1 MLYNYLKIA
10 FRNITKHSV
19 YSAINIAGLSVGL
32 ASSALIF
39 LWVADEMSFNKFHK
53 NYDDLYQV
61 YMNQSFADGIA
72 TDRPVP
78 LPLLEAAKAK
88 VSEIQ
93 YMAVANWGEGS
104 LLTHGNTKINKNG
117 LAVSEDFLKM
127 FSFPVIKGTDAALAD
142 PNSIIL
148 TEATARALFGDED
161 PLNKTILVDNQRELK
176 VGAIVQDVPVQSSL
190 KFEYLMPFA
199 YFEAHNEWVQNS
211 KKSWGNHSFQM
222 FVQLHAGASLD
233 QANASIK
240 DIVKEN
246 NPKEDAS
253 AELFLYPL
261 SQLRLHSQ
269 FENGKPS
276 GGMIEYVQLFSAIAA
291 FILIIACIN
300 FMNLATARS
309 ESRARE
315 VGIRKSIGSRR
326 KELIAQFLGESL
338 LITTLAF
345 ITAIVIIE
353 LALPLYNQ
361 LVNKQLL
368 IEYNNPWLWVASLV
382 IIVVTGVVS
391 GSYPAL
397 YLSAFQPA
405 KVLKGKVH
413 AGKQA
418 STPRKVLVTLQF
430 GLSIFLII
438 GTLVIYQQIQH
449 VKNRTVG
456 YDKENL
462 MMIWTTA
469 EIETN
474 FESVRQQLMATGVV
488 KSVAHSN
495 SPITDIFSSN
505 TVEWAGMDPG
515 KRVNF
520 STIASDY
527 DYTATMGIKLLAG
540 RDFSRDFKSDSSAV
554 LINQAAADV
563 MGMAEPVGK
572 QLDLWGGKYN
582 IIGVM
587 DNVVMDSPFQPVA
600 PLILVFQ
607 PDWSSTVSIRLEKTD
622 DLKRSIAKVED
633 VMKKINPNYPFAY
646 RFADWA
652 FDQKFGVIDL
662 ISRLSSIFAGLA
674 IFITCLGLFGLAA
687 FTAEQ
692 RTKEIGIRK
701 VMGATVT
708 NLVALITRDFSR
720 LVLIAFVLSAPLGW
734 WALNWFLSRYPYR
747 VDIAWW
753 VFPAA
758 GGLALVLAVTIVGM
772 QALRAALTN
781 PTQSLRSE

>member
-39 LWVADEMSFNKFHK
+39 LWVSDEMSFNKFHK
-53 NYDDLYQV
+53 NYDNLYQV

-104 LLTHGNTKINKNG
+104 LLTHGDTKINKNG

-127 FSFPVIKGTDAALAD
+127 FSFPVTKGTDAALVD

-148 TEATARALFGDED
+148 TEATAKALFGDED
-161 PLNKTILVDNQRELK
+161 PLNKTILVDNQREVK

-211 KKSWGNHSFQM
+211 RKSWGNHSFQM

-233 QANASIK
+233 QANTSIK

-368 IEYNNPWLWVASLV
+368 IEYSNPWLWFASLV

-505 TVEWAGMDPG
+505 AVEWAGMDPG

-622 DLKRSIAKVED
+622 DLKGSIAKVED

-701 VMGATVT
+701 VMGATVA
-708 NLVALITRDFSR
+708 NLVTLITRDFSR

-772 QALRAALTN
+772 QALRAAVAN

>member
-1 MLYNYLKIA
+1 
-10 FRNITKHSV
+10 
-19 YSAINIAGLSVGL
+19 
-32 ASSALIF
+32 
-39 LWVADEMSFNKFHK
+39 
-53 NYDDLYQV
+53 
-61 YMNQSFADGIA
+61 
-72 TDRPVP
+72 
-78 LPLLEAAKAK
+78 
-88 VSEIQ
+88 
-93 YMAVANWGEGS
+93 
-104 LLTHGNTKINKNG
+104 
-117 LAVSEDFLKM
+117 
-127 FSFPVIKGTDAALAD
+127 
-142 PNSIIL
+142 
-148 TEATARALFGDED
+148 
-161 PLNKTILVDNQRELK
+161 
-176 VGAIVQDVPVQSSL
+176 
-190 KFEYLMPFA
+190 
-199 YFEAHNEWVQNS
+199 
-211 KKSWGNHSFQM
+211 
-222 FVQLHAGASLD
+222 
-233 QANASIK
+233 
-240 DIVKEN
+240 
-246 NPKEDAS
+246 
-253 AELFLYPL
+253 
-261 SQLRLHSQ
+261 
-269 FENGKPS
+269 
-276 GGMIEYVQLFSAIAA
+276 
-291 FILIIACIN
+291 
-300 FMNLATARS
+300 
-309 ESRARE
+309 
-315 VGIRKSIGSRR
+315 
-326 KELIAQFLGESL
+326 
-338 LITTLAF
+338 
-345 ITAIVIIE
+345 
-353 LALPLYNQ
+353 
-361 LVNKQLL
+361 
-368 IEYNNPWLWVASLV
+368 
-382 IIVVTGVVS
+382 
-391 GSYPAL
+391 
-397 YLSAFQPA
+397 
-405 KVLKGKVH
+405 
-413 AGKQA
+413 
-418 STPRKVLVTLQF
+418 
-430 GLSIFLII
+430 
-438 GTLVIYQQIQH
+438 
-449 VKNRTVG
+449 
-456 YDKENL
+456 
-462 MMIWTTA
+462 
-469 EIETN
+469 
-474 FESVRQQLMATGVV
+474 
-488 KSVAHSN
+488 
-495 SPITDIFSSN
+495 
-505 TVEWAGMDPG
+505 MDPG

-622 DLKRSIAKVED
+622 DLKGSIAKVED

-708 NLVALITRDFSR
+708 NLVTLITRDFSR

-772 QALRAALTN
+772 QALRAAVAN

>member
-39 LWVADEMSFNKFHK
+39 LWVADEMSFNKFHR
-53 NYDDLYQV
+53 NYDNLYQV

-78 LPLLEAAKAK
+78 LPLLEASKAK

-104 LLTHGNTKINKNG
+104 LLTHGDTKINKNG

-127 FSFPVIKGTDAALAD
+127 FSFPVTKGTDAALAD

-148 TEATARALFGDED
+148 TEATAKALFGDED
-161 PLNKTILVDNQRELK
+161 PLNKTILVDNQREVK
-176 VGAIVQDVPVQSSL
+176 VGAIVKDVPIQSSL

-211 KKSWGNHSFQM
+211 RKSWGNHSFQM

-233 QANASIK
+233 HANTSIK

-246 NPKEDAS
+246 NPKEDDS

-368 IEYNNPWLWVASLV
+368 IEYSNPWLWFASLV

-622 DLKRSIAKVED
+622 DLKGSIAKVED

-708 NLVALITRDFSR
+708 NLVTLITRDFSR

-772 QALRAALTN
+772 QALRAAVAN

>member
-19 YSAINIAGLSVGL
+19 YSAINIAGLSIGL

-39 LWVADEMSFNKFHK
+39 LWVADELSFNKFHQ

-61 YMNQSFADGIA
+61 YMNQTFADGIS

-78 LPLLEAAKAK
+78 LPLLDAAKAK
-88 VSEIQ
+88 VSEIKHL
-93 YMAVANWGEGS
+93 AIANWGEGS
-104 LLTHGNTKINKNG
+104 LLTHGDTKVNKNG
-117 LAVSEDFLKM
+117 LAVTEDFLKM
-127 FSFPVIKGTDAALAD
+127 FTFPVIQGTDAALAD

-148 TEATARALFGDED
+148 TKSTARALFGDED
-161 PLNKTILVDNQRELK
+161 PLNKTILVDNQREVK
-176 VGAIVQDVPVQSSL
+176 VGAVIQDVPVQSTL

-222 FVQLHAGASLD
+222 FVQLHNGASLD

-240 DIVKEN
+240 NIVKEN
-246 NPKEDAS
+246 NPKDDAT

-276 GGMIEYVQLFSAIAA
+276 GGMIEYVQLFSAIAT

-338 LITTLAF
+338 LITMLAF
-345 ITAIVIIE
+345 LTAIVIIE

-361 LVNKQLL
+361 LVNKRLL
-368 IEYNNPWLWVASLV
+368 IDYSNPWLWFSGLV
-382 IIVVTGVVS
+382 IVIITGVVS

-397 YLSAFQPA
+397 YLSSFQPA

-462 MMIWTTA
+462 MMIWTTT

-505 TVEWAGMDPG
+505 TVEWPGMDPAT
-515 KRVNF
+515 RVNF

-527 DYTATMGIKLLAG
+527 DYTATMGIKVLAG
-540 RDFSRDFKSDSSAV
+540 RDFSRDFKSDTAAI

-563 MGMAEPVGK
+563 MGMADPVGK
-572 QLDLWGGKYN
+572 QLSLWGDKRN

-607 PDWSSTVSIRLEKTD
+607 PDWSSTVSIRLEKTT
-622 DLKRSIAKVED
+622 DLKESIAKVEA

-708 NLVALITRDFSR
+708 NLVALITSDFSK
-720 LVLIAFVLSAPLGW
+720 LVFIAFIHFAPLGW
-734 WALNWFLSRYPYR
+734 WAMNWFLGRYPYR

-758 GGLALVLAVTIVGM
+758 GGLALVLAVSIVGM
-772 QALRAALTN
+772 QALRAAVAN

>member
-61 YMNQSFADGIA
+61 YMNQTFADGIS

-78 LPLLEAAKAK
+78 LPLIDVAKSK
-88 VSEIQ
+88 VSEIK

-104 LLTHGNTKINKNG
+104 LLTHGDTKINKNG

-127 FSFPVIKGTDAALAD
+127 FSFEVVQGTDAALAD
-142 PNSIIL
+142 ATSIVL
-148 TEATARALFGDED
+148 TASTAQALFGEED
-161 PLNKTILVDNQRELK
+161 PLNKTILVDNQREVK
-176 VGAIVQDVPVQSSL
+176 VGAIVKDVPAQSSL

-240 DIVKEN
+240 DIVKDN
-246 NPKEDAS
+246 NPKEDAT

-276 GGMIEYVQLFSAIAA
+276 GGMIEYVQLFSAIASL
-291 FILIIACIN
+291 ILIIACIN

-326 KELIAQFLGESL
+326 NELIAQFLGESL

-368 IEYNNPWLWVASLV
+368 IDYTNPWLWGASLA
-382 IIVVTGVVS
+382 IILVTGVVS

-413 AGKQA
+413 AGRQA

-438 GTLVIYQQIQH
+438 WTLVIYQQIQH

-505 TVEWAGMDPG
+505 TVEWPGMDPG

-563 MGMAEPVGK
+563 MGMADPVGK
-572 QLDLWGGKYN
+572 QLNLWGGKYN

-622 DLKRSIAKVED
+622 DLKGSIAKVED
-633 VMKKINPNYPFAY
+633 VMKKINPNYPFAF

-734 WALNWFLSRYPYR
+734 WVLNWFLSRYPYR

-758 GGLALVLAVTIVGM
+758 GGLALVLAVSIVGL
-772 QALRAALTN
+772 QALRAAVAN

>member
-39 LWVADEMSFNKFHK
+39 LWVADELAYDKFHK

-61 YMNQSFADGIA
+61 YMNQTFADGIA

-88 VSEIQ
+88 VSQIK
-93 YMAVANWGEGS
+93 YAAIANWGEGS
-104 LLTHGNTKINKNG
+104 LLTRGETKINKNG
-117 LAVSEDFLKM
+117 LAVTEDFLHM
-127 FSFPVIKGTDAALAD
+127 FSFDVVKGNAATA
-142 PNSIIL
+142 L
-148 TEATARALFGDED
+148 TEPYSIVLTESTAKALFGDED
-161 PLNKTILVDNQRELK
+161 PLNKTVLVDNQREVK
-176 VGAIVQDVPVQSSL
+176 VSAVVKDVSTQSTLS
-190 KFEYLMPFA
+190 FEYLFPFS
-199 YFEAHNEWVQNS
+199 YFEATQEWVRNS
-211 KKSWGNHSFQM
+211 KKSWSNHSFQM
-222 FVQLHAGASLD
+222 FVQLHPGATLQD
-233 QANASIK
+233 ANASIK
-240 DIVKEN
+240 DIVKDN
-246 NPKEDAS
+246 NKEDAS
-253 AELFLYPL
+253 AELFLYPM
-261 SQLRLHSQ
+261 SELHLYSQ

-276 GGMIEYVQLFSAIAA
+276 GGIIDYVQLFSAIAC

-315 VGIRKSIGSRR
+315 VGIRKSVGSRR
-326 KELIAQFLGESL
+326 QELIAQFLGESF
-338 LITTLAF
+338 LITLIAFLLAVV
-345 ITAIVIIE
+345 IVE
-353 LALPLYNQ
+353 LALPLYNE
-361 LVNKQLL
+361 LVGKFLV
-368 IEYNNPWLWVASLV
+368 IHYDNPWIWLMSFL
-382 IIVVTGVVS
+382 IIAITGFVS

-397 YLSAFQPA
+397 YLSSFQPA
-405 KVLKGKVH
+405 KVLKGKIH

-418 STPRKVLVTLQF
+418 SIPRQVLVALQF

-438 GTLVIYQQIQH
+438 GTIVIYQQIEH

-474 FESVRQQLMATGVV
+474 FDLVRQQLMQTGVV

-495 SPITDIFSSN
+495 SPITDVFSSN
-505 TVEWAGMDPG
+505 TVDWAGMAPDT
-515 KRVNF
+515 RVNF
-520 STIASDY
+520 TTIATDY
-527 DYTATMGIKLLAG
+527 DYTATMGIRLLDG

-563 MGMAEPVGK
+563 MGMANPVG
-572 QLDLWGGKYN
+572 QEIGLWGGKRR

-587 DNVVMDSPFQPVA
+587 ENVVMDSPFQPVA
-600 PLILVFQ
+600 PLIMVFQ
-607 PDWSSTVSIRLEKTD
+607 PDWSSTVSIRLEKNN
-622 DLKRSIAKVED
+622 DLKAAIAKVET

-652 FDQKFGVIDL
+652 FDKKFKFINL
-662 ISRLSSIFAGLA
+662 ISRLSAIFAGLA

-701 VMGATVT
+701 VMGATVS
-708 NLVALITRDFSR
+708 NLVTLITRDFSR
-720 LVLIAFVLSAPLGW
+720 LVFIAFAISAPIGG
-734 WALNWFLSRYPYR
+734 WALNMFLDRYPYR
-747 VDIAWW
+747 VNIAWW
-753 VFPAA
+753 VFPVA
-758 GGLALVLAVTIVGM
+758 GGLALVLAVVIVGL
-772 QALRAALTN
+772 QALRAAVAN